1 MAQKRTFR
9 GLAQVYRFALPY
21 WWLIGLT
28 VLAMAGFAA
37 AEGYFLY
44 LMKPFVDAFAHLIEE
59 RTVASDATV
68 NMDALY
74 QVGYR
79 ALLLAPV
86 IGGLALA
93 KELFSGNIQWR
104 LLTDIRN
111 AIATALLPQSLSFF
125 ESRRSGDLLSR
136 ITNDVNRTQV
146 AFQQLFQ
153 SIPEHVCHAVMG
165 VALAAWF
172 GRSLLLIGLVA
183 TPLVIIPVAYLARR
197 IRRYGKQSLQ
207 KLSDLTDLMSQMFS
221 GIRVIKA
228 FKMED
233 AETQEFHQVNNR
245 FLNRMLKIVIMRGLS
260 AGTLEFVVR
269 FFIGVAIL
277 AYLRYRVDIG
287 AGNLLIA
294 IGGGYYAFHALKK
307 LVKSYNR
314 LQESVPAADR
324 IIDLIQHPPTMVDAP
339 DATPIEAVRQS
350 IAFRNVSFSYNTE
363 AVLRDISFEISVG
376 ERVAIVGKSGAGKS
390 TLIGLIMR
398 FYDAKK
404 GRVELDGR
412 DIRSVTRD
420 SLLDRLAIVTQ
431 QTFLFN
437 RSIAENIRYGKRDA
451 TQEEIENAAR
461 MANIH
466 DFIVSLPDGY
476 ETLCGEFG
484 GKLSG
489 GQRQRIA
496 IARALLKDAD
506 ILILDEAMVGLDS
519 ESEVLV
525 REALEKLMEG
535 RTTFIITH
543 DLATIRNADRII
555 VLKDGRLIA
564 EGPHDRLMQDC
575 DEYRFLYGLQA

>member
-1 MAQKRTFR
+1 MAKRRTFR

-59 RTVASDATV
+59 REVATEATV
-68 NMDALY
+68 NLDDLY

-79 ALLLAPV
+79 ALILAPV

-93 KELFSGNIQWR
+93 KELLSGNIQWR

-153 SIPEHVCHAVMG
+153 SIPEHVSHAIMG

-172 GRSLLLIGLVA
+172 GRSLLLIGLVG

-233 AETQEFHQVNNR
+233 AETQEFHHVNNR
-245 FLNRMLKIVIMRGLS
+245 FLNRMLKIVVMRGLS
-260 AGTLEFVVR
+260 AGTLEFIVR

-277 AYLRYRVDIG
+277 AYLRYQVEIG
-287 AGNLLIA
+287 AGDLLIA

-324 IIDLIQHPPTMVDAP
+324 IIDLIQHPRTMADAP
-339 DATPIEAVRQS
+339 DATPIDAVRQS

-363 AVLRDISFEISVG
+363 PVLRDISFEVPVG
-376 ERVAIVGKSGAGKS
+376 EHVAVVGKSGAGKS

-398 FYDAKK
+398 FYDAKE

-412 DIRSVTRD
+412 DVRSVTRD

-437 RSIAENIRYGKRDA
+437 RSIAENIRYGRRDA

-525 REALEKLMEG
+525 REALGTLMEG

-543 DLATIRNADRII
+543 DLATIRNADRIL

-564 EGPHDRLMQDC
+564 EGPHDRLMEGC
-575 DEYRFLYGLQA
+575 DEYRFLYGLQP